1 MTTRRILFVC
11 MAIFFCFASNAMAA
25 GKYPARDITNV
36 VVWGAGGGTD
46 TCNRIISA
54 EMAKVLDVNINVINK
69 PGGVAGS
76 MGMSFASKRP
86 ADGYTLCG
94 LSESCVT
101 AGVQGGWN
109 KKMDIWYPFIV
120 GGSPDVISVTPDT
133 PYKTLKDLIEAA
145 KTAPGTIKGGAGGAG
160 SIHHLNLLALENG
173 TGAKFAFIPYKGS
186 APSQNAAMTGEI
198 TLVVTSLAEQQ
209 QLIRSGKLRPLAML
223 IPDDFTVAD
232 VGVIPSAFK
241 EYADLSQY
249 LPISQAIGFAVLD
262 TASDEV
268 KSTLVDAFNQAI
280 ASDKV
285 QEWAKDNYYLLS
297 GKSGDAA
304 KEEFNK
310 LESNFAW
317 TLWDLNAA
325 KVDPAELGIPKLQ

>member
-1 MTTRRILFVC
+1 MTARKILTLC
-11 MAIFFCFASNAMAA
+11 MVIFFAFTASAMAA
-25 GKYPARDITNV
+25 SKYPARDITNV

-54 EMAKVLDVNINVINK
+54 EMAKILGVNINVINK

-101 AGVQGGWN
+101 AGVQGGWDKRMN
-109 KKMDIWYPFIV
+109 IWDAFIV

-133 PYKTLKDLIEAA
+133 PYKTLKDLVEAA
-145 KTAPGTIKGGAGGAG
+145 KAHPGTIKAGASGAG

-173 TGAKFAFIPYKGS
+173 TGADFSFIPYKGS
-186 APSQNAAMTGEI
+186 APSQNATMTGEI
-198 TLVVTSLAEQQ
+198 SLVVTSLAEQQ

-223 IPDDFTVAD
+223 IPGDFTVAD

-241 EYADLSQY
+241 EYPELSKY
-249 LPISQAIGFAVLD
+249 LPISQAIGFAILK
-262 TASDEV
+262 TAPADV
-268 KSTLVDAFNQAI
+268 KAELVDAFDKAM
-280 ASDKV
+280 ATDKV
-285 QEWAKDNYYLLS
+285 KNWAKDNYYLLS
-297 GKSGDAA
+297 GKTGEEAA
-304 KEEFNK
+304 AEFNS

-317 TLWDLNAA
+317 TLWDLKAA
-325 KVDPAELGIPKLQ
+325 KVDPATLGIPKM